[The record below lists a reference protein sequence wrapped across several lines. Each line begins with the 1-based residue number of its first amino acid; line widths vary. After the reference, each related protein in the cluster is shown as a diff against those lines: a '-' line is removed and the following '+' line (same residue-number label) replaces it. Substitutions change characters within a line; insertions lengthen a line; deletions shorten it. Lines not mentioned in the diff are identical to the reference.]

1 MQILY
6 IIGNGFDLNL
16 GLETSY
22 NHFYEYYK
30 NVKSDNTNVQKLKE
44 NISKKFDS
52 WSDLELALGNYT
64 QHLDNIEDL
73 DDILIDI
80 GDELSKYLHQ
90 EEKKLEKY
98 EINQKMFFD
107 FLSFPEN
114 LFLPADKEELSE
126 QKKKWSNH
134 HWNLNI
140 FTFNYTSAIE
150 KILGENKKNVLL
162 NNHTGAAQIQLGEVN
177 HIHGYLDNNMVIG
190 VNDKSQ
196 IANESFHDNRD
207 VLESIVKTDCN
218 RANRNNID
226 RQFTNRI
233 NGANLICIFGSSIG
247 DTDNKWWELIGERL
261 KSDCHL
267 ILFSKGEEIPP
278 RIRHMQAR
286 AERNL
291 KDFFLS
297 KTKLSEKEMEAVEEK
312 IFIGLN
318 TGMFDGIMSQVE
330 KVNNIPVAN
339 HI

>member
-16 GLETSY
+16 GLKTSY

-30 NVKSDNTNVQKLKE
+30 NVKSDNINVQKLKE
-44 NISKKFDS
+44 NISKKYDS
-52 WSDLELALGNYT
+52 WSDLEIALGNYT
-64 QHLDNIEDL
+64 QHLEKTEDL
-73 DDILIDI
+73 DDILLDI
-80 GDELSKYLHQ
+80 GEELSKYLHQ
-90 EEKKLEKY
+90 EEQRLENYEVNKK
-98 EINQKMFFD
+98 IFFD

-114 LFLPADKEELSE
+114 LFLPADKELLLE
-126 QKKKWSNH
+126 QKKKWKSH
-134 HWNLNI
+134 HWSLNI

-150 KILGENKKNVLL
+150 RILGENRKNVLL
-162 NNHTGAAQIQLGEVN
+162 ANHTSAAQIKLGEVK
-177 HIHGYLDNNMVIG
+177 HIHGYLDNDMVIG
-190 VNDKSQ
+190 VNDTSQ
-196 IANESFHDNRD
+196 IANESFHNNRD

-233 NGANLICIFGSSIG
+233 KGANLICIFGSSIG

-267 ILFSKGEEIPP
+267 ILFSKGDEIPP

-291 KDFFLS
+291 RDLFLS
-297 KTKLSEKEMEAVEEK
+297 KTKLSEKEMEVVEKK
-312 IFIGLN
+312 IFVGLN
-318 TGMFDGIMSQVE
+318 TGMFDGILNQTE
-330 KVNNIPVAN
+330 KEKESPVAN
-339 HI
+339 IG